1 MPQPRRILSLW
12 FPRLGAER
20 LLRGRR
26 GLAPGPFAVVA
37 DRGNLQILTS
47 LSFEAEQAGLT
58 PGQPLRDARAMCPEL
73 ISQRANPVAEAAFLT
88 TLRRWAGKFSPW
100 VGEAGGTA
108 LPVPGTKAEVAG
120 MDGLV
125 LDITGCAHL
134 FGGEA
139 AMLDEVAR
147 DCTTLGLSMR
157 GGIADTVGAAWALA
171 RFAGAEVDIGPG
183 GDAIDQEARAT
194 RSRAARRPKGPAP
207 ARTSRG
213 RRHWTRGG
221 ALPAPI
227 PGQGADGD
235 NASDP
240 SRIAPPGALHAA
252 LSPLPLAA
260 LRLPADTVAGLNRLG
275 LRRIGDVLGTPR
287 AGLARRF
294 GRDLVRRL
302 DQALGVEPEPV
313 SPARPPLRFAVR
325 LGLPEPIGLEEDV
338 MAGVDRLLPELC
350 ARLRTKGRGARVVRL
365 ELSRVDHGLQVI
377 EVALAR
383 PAADPDRIRPLLAMK
398 LGDVDAGF
406 GFDQLRLVAPVH
418 EAVRPEQHRGP
429 LTRRGGATCTATG
442 TGIEDLMGR
451 IGARLGLEAV
461 TRLHPGDSHAPEKA
475 EQVLAA
481 VWSRPARDWH
491 APPRLRPL
499 LMWRPEP
506 VTAPEHPRLPPRI
519 HWRGRS
525 LEVARATG
533 PERITPEW
541 WLEEEAWRS
550 GQRDYWVVTTRC
562 GLRLWLYYAHG
573 AALSPG
579 WFCQG
584 SFG

>member
-20 LLRGRR
+20 LMRARR
-26 GLAPGPFAVVA
+26 SLAPGPFAVVA
-37 DRGNLQILTS
+37 DRGNLQILAS
-47 LSFEAEQAGLT
+47 LNFEAEQAGLT

-73 ISQRANPVAEAAFLT
+73 ISHRANPVAEASFLA

-100 VGEAGGTA
+100 VGEAGGT
-108 LPVPGTKAEVAG
+108 
-120 MDGLV
+120 DGLV

-134 FGGEA
+134 FGGEP

-147 DCTTLGLSMR
+147 DCAALGLTVR

-207 ARTSRG
+207 AKTTRG

-221 ALPAPI
+221 AAPVQV
-227 PGQGADGD
+227 PGQGTEGD
-235 NASDP
+235 PA
-240 SRIAPPGALHAA
+240 RIAPPGALHAA

-338 MAGVDRLLPELC
+338 MAGIDRLLPELC
-350 ARLRTKGRGARVVRL
+350 TRLRTKGRGARVVRL
-365 ELSRVDHGLQVI
+365 DLSRVDHGLQVI

-383 PAADPDRIRPLLAMK
+383 PATDPDRIRPLLAMK

-418 EAVRPEQHRGP
+418 EAVHPEQHRGP
-429 LTRRGGATCTATG
+429 VTLRGGSAGNTTG

-451 IGARLGLEAV
+451 IGARLGLEAM

-481 VWSRPARDWH
+481 AWSRPARDWH
-491 APPRLRPL
+491 PPPRPRPL

-506 VTAPEHPRLPPRI
+506 VTAPEHPRLPARI
-519 HWRGRS
+519 RWRGRA
-525 LEVARATG
+525 LEVAQATG

-541 WLEEEAWRS
+541 WLEEDAWRS